1 MSAVL
6 QTPWAEEQFLDWA
19 SVQDE
24 PYEFDGFRPVAMT
37 GGNGDHD
44 TISGNLILALRP
56 RLDGTRCSSWGPNL
70 GIRTIRGRIR
80 YPDSLITCAKFPGR
94 ERIAPD
100 PCVVFEVVSPT
111 SIHMDRV
118 LKVREYQAVPSI
130 LRYVIVATASP
141 TVLSLHRQSG
151 SDPWTLTPLAIDDPM
166 PLPEAGIEIQVAE
179 LYARIEFPVLP
190 ELEQEVR

>member
-1 MSAVL
+1 L
-6 QTPWAEEQFLDWA
+6 QKPWTEEQFLDWA
-19 SVQDE
+19 AARDE

-37 GGNGDHD
+37 GGNGNHD
-44 TISGNLILALRP
+44 TISRNLTLALRP
-56 RLDGTRCSSWGPNL
+56 RLDGSRCSSWGPNL

-80 YPDSLITCAKFPGR
+80 YPDALITCTKFPGS

-111 SIHMDRV
+111 SVRMDRV

-130 LRYVIVATASP
+130 LRYVIVEGDAPA
-141 TVLSLHRQSG
+141 VWSLHRQSG
-151 SDPWTLTPLAIDDPM
+151 SDPWTLTPLSIGDALPI
-166 PLPEAGIEIQVAE
+166 PEAGIEVQVSE

-190 ELEQEVR
+190 ELE